1 MVDDREE
8 NIQQQKI
15 LIHSIAL
22 LTEWYRRMI
31 ARTLRR
37 PPLTKKSISI
47 QGLGIKDPLCTYN
60 GREDDTNTCKRKVD
74 KYYELTECTEIY
86 CDYRRTDGY

>member
-22 LTEWYRRMI
+22 LTGVVQKNDCTHTATTIFDQKIHNHTR
-31 ARTLRR
+31 
-37 PPLTKKSISI
+37 
-47 QGLGIKDPLCTYN
+47 LGIKDPLCTYN